1 MEVKATGAARVEK
14 AGGGSEW
21 DDASMTS
28 RTEIPSALIE
38 QEIRRPR
45 AIAIKIELPGIHDL
59 HPHVPIVF
67 LVGGEF
73 RISPYWG
80 QVLSDGVKH
89 VLIP

>member
-38 QEIRRPR
+38 QEIR
-45 AIAIKIELPGIHDL
+45 
-59 HPHVPIVF
+59 
-67 LVGGEF
+67 
-73 RISPYWG
+73 
-80 QVLSDGVKH
+80 
-89 VLIP
+89 